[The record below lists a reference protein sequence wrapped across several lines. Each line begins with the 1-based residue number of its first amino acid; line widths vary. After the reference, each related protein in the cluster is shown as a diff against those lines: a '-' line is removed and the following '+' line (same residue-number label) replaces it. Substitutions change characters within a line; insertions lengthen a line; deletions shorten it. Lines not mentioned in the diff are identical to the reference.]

1 MQEWGKA
8 REDGSNWRTNPIP
21 ILIIRKYPSW
31 IKFPPSMGGKGRTS
45 GDVQSIC
52 NLKTSFPTFLCRN
65 QSLKTVIQQLLCIKG
80 QWLWIILLK
89 GRRWKV
95 VRTRLHRFMLNWKHE
110 DTWDKWE
117 IWGKSERKNV
127 ICALSFSSCTKMW
140 WLFYKYQISGHPP
153 ESWVLVDMLV
163 IQHVVS
169 AYSCDYLP
177 AGLYL
182 LPLPV
187 LP

>member
-1 MQEWGKA
+1 MVMSSLFVTWKHLFLLFSVEIKA
-8 REDGSNWRTNPIP
+8 WKLLYSNYFVSKGSGCG
-21 ILIIRKYPSW
+21 L
-31 IKFPPSMGGKGRTS
+31 F
-45 GDVQSIC
+45 
-52 NLKTSFPTFLCRN
+52 
-65 QSLKTVIQQLLCIKG
+65 
-80 QWLWIILLK
+80 LLK